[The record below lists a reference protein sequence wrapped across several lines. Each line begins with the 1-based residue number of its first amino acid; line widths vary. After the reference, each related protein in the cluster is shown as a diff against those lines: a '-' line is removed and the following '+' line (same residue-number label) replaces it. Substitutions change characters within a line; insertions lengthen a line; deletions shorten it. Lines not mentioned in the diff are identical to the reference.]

1 MKEKINELIPAAI
14 KAIYD
19 TEIADSKSLVK
30 KEYKGYIASMGAS
43 IIQAGLLAT
52 LAFYNSK
59 GEKKADSWKLLN
71 AVYKL
76 IEPNANFQMNFNGSF
91 LIRYI
96 INHPNYID
104 TNTKQRFLSNL
115 EDEIMDAVI
124 ALKLAL
130 RTFKIEGNE

>member
-1 MKEKINELIPAAI
+1 M
-14 KAIYD
+14 
-19 TEIADSKSLVK
+19 
-30 KEYKGYIASMGAS
+30 
-43 IIQAGLLAT
+43 AT

-59 GEKKADSWKLLN
+59 GDKKADSWKLLN

-76 IEPNANFQMNFNGSF
+76 IEPNANIDMNSNGSF
-91 LIRYI
+91 LILYVIGHTDYR
-96 INHPNYID
+96 NS
-104 TNTKQRFLSNL
+104 NTKNRFLSNL